1 MKRCVTDDIIP
12 VKISQPHKY
21 RKFNVGSGSDSDV
34 SISDTE
40 NYIHDDIPCSLIPDN
55 EYNNIEGAAPIPSI
69 EPSSQPIEHES
80 SIPSETENS
89 SQDDAGENISVASV
103 MGDYIDLSKSMIN
116 KDLQPPA
123 PLLDDVEIEK
133 PTKKKNRK
141 KNPAM

>member
-40 NYIHDDIPCSLIPDN
+40 NYIHDDIPCSPIPDN

-69 EPSSQPIEHES
+69 EPSSLPIEHES

-89 SQDDAGENISVASV
+89 SQDDTGENISVASV